1 MRKWRDQFE
10 RLRQRVDDL
19 LRELTGL
26 PRSEPE
32 LVPVPVRV
40 RVRPHYEVDRS

>member
-1 MRKWRDQFE
+1 MHTWRDQFE
-10 RLRQRVDDL
+10 RLRQRVEDL

-26 PRSEPE
+26 PPLEPE

-40 RVRPHYEVDRS
+40 RVRRHEVDRS